1 MQKRIL
7 FLFMVVWCMA
17 PLTAQESLQLSLE
30 EAQNYALE
38 KNRALKNASLDVR
51 IAEASRWQT
60 IATMLPQ
67 VSAAADYS
75 NMFGH
80 TLDLGEF
87 KISMPNSLTANLT
100 AAVAF
105 SGAQVVGV
113 QLKEIVTKM
122 SNIQLKQTEKEVTDQ
137 IKTLYY
143 SALVMEE
150 TTSLLE
156 KNQVNLEK
164 LLEFTEQAVNVGVSE
179 QTDADLISVQ
189 VASMKTNISSTRRSL
204 EMIYNS
210 MRLHLGLDVNT
221 EIELTQTINEL
232 MDTGKSLSLL
242 ETDFVLGNNYNFQL
256 LEENLNLAHKQVT
269 LKKWDYAPSISA
281 FYQYNKIKYFSDEMT
296 LNSTP
301 PNMVGLSLKV
311 PIFSSGM
318 RYRAVTEAKLSYEQ
332 QSNNFDESRESL
344 IIQHRQLSYN
354 LSSATESFDT
364 QKKNMVVIQRVF
376 DNVSRKYEQ
385 GMASS
390 LDVTNSGTELIAAQ
404 SSYVRS
410 LLDVVTAQIELEMLL
425 NIDNK

>member
-1 MQKRIL
+1 
-7 FLFMVVWCMA
+7 MVVWCMA
-17 PLTAQESLQLSLE
+17 PLTAQDSLHLSLE

-51 IAEASRWQT
+51 ISEASRWQT

-67 VSAAADYS
+67 VSAAVDYS
-75 NMFGH
+75 NLFDYSIDFGPV
-80 TLDLGEF
+80 G
-87 KISMPNSLTANLT
+87 KISMPNSLTTNLT

-113 QLKEIVTKM
+113 QLKDIVTKM
-122 SNIQLKQTEKEVTDQ
+122 SNIQLRQTEKEVTDQ

-156 KNQVNLEK
+156 KNQGNLEK
-164 LLEFTEQAVNVGVSE
+164 LLEFTEQSVHVGVSE

-189 VASMKTNISSTRRSL
+189 VASMKTTINSTKRSI
-204 EMIYNS
+204 EMIYNA
-210 MRLHLGLDVNT
+210 MRLHLGLDVNS
-221 EIELTQTINEL
+221 EIELTQNIDEL
-232 MDTGKSLSLL
+232 MDTGKSLSLV

-256 LEENLNLAHKQVT
+256 LEENLNLAHKQIT
-269 LKKWDYAPSISA
+269 LKKWDYAPSLSA
-281 FYQYNKIKYFSDEMT
+281 FYQYNKIKNYGGGGF
-296 LNSTP
+296 NSTP
-301 PNMVGLSLKV
+301 PNMMGFSIKV

-332 QSNNFDESRESL
+332 NQNNYDESRESL
-344 IIQHRQLSYN
+344 IIQHRQLTYN
-354 LSSATESFDT
+354 LSSASESFET

-390 LDVTNSGTELIAAQ
+390 LDVTNSGTELISAQ
-404 SSYVRS
+404 STYVQS
-410 LLDVVTAQIELEMLL
+410 LLDVVNAQIELEMLL

>member
-1 MQKRIL
+1 
-7 FLFMVVWCMA
+7 MVVWCMA
-17 PLTAQESLQLSLE
+17 PLTAQDSLHLSLE

-51 IAEASRWQT
+51 ISEASRWQT

-67 VSAAADYS
+67 VSAAVDYS
-75 NMFGH
+75 NLFDYSIDFGPV
-80 TLDLGEF
+80 G
-87 KISMPNSLTANLT
+87 KISMPNSLTTNLT

-113 QLKEIVTKM
+113 QLKDIVTKM
-122 SNIQLKQTEKEVTDQ
+122 SNIQLRQTEKEVTDQ

-156 KNQVNLEK
+156 KNQGNLEK
-164 LLEFTEQAVNVGVSE
+164 LLEFTEQSVHVGVSE

-189 VASMKTNISSTRRSL
+189 VASMKTTINSTKRSI
-204 EMIYNS
+204 EMIYNA
-210 MRLHLGLDVNT
+210 MRLHLGLDVNS
-221 EIELTQTINEL
+221 EIELTQNIDEL
-232 MDTGKSLSLL
+232 MDTGKSLSLV

-256 LEENLNLAHKQVT
+256 LEENLNLAHKQIT
-269 LKKWDYAPSISA
+269 LKKWDYAPSLSA
-281 FYQYNKIKYFSDEMT
+281 FYQYNKIKNYGGGGF
-296 LNSTP
+296 NSTP
-301 PNMVGLSLKV
+301 PNMMGFSIKV

-332 QSNNFDESRESL
+332 NQNNYDESRESL
-344 IIQHRQLSYN
+344 IIQHRQLTYN
-354 LSSATESFDT
+354 LSSASESYET
-364 QKKNMVVIQRVF
+364 QRKNMVVIQRIF

-390 LDVTNSGTELIAAQ
+390 LDVTNSGTELISAQ
-404 SSYVRS
+404 STYVQS
-410 LLDVVTAQIELEMLL
+410 LLDVVNAQIELEMLL

>member
-17 PLTAQESLQLSLE
+17 PLTAQDSLHLSLE
-30 EAQNYALE
+30 EAQNYALD

-67 VSAAADYS
+67 VSAAADY
-75 NMFGH
+75 NNLFGYSIAF
-80 TLDLGEF
+80 GEM
-87 KISMPNSLTANLT
+87 KLSMPSTLTTNLT

-113 QLKEIVTKM
+113 QLKDIVTKM

-156 KNQVNLEK
+156 KNQANLEK
-164 LLEFTEQAVNVGVSE
+164 LLEFTKQSVNVGVSE

-189 VASMKTNISSTRRSL
+189 VASMKTTISSTRRSL

-221 EIELTQTINEL
+221 EIELTQNIDEL
-232 MDTGKSLSLL
+232 MDSGKSLSLL
-242 ETDFVLGNNYNFQL
+242 ETNFVLNNNYNFQL
-256 LEENLNLAHKQVT
+256 LEENLNLAQKQVA

-281 FYQYNKIKYFSDEMT
+281 FYQYNKVKNIGDGGFNT
-296 LNSTP
+296 TP
-301 PNMVGLSLKV
+301 PNMIGLSLKV

-332 QSNNFDESRESL
+332 NQNNFDESRESL
-344 IIQHRQLSYN
+344 IIQHRQLTYN
-354 LSSATESFDT
+354 LSSASESFET

-376 DNVSRKYEQ
+376 NNVSRKYEQ

-404 SSYVRS
+404 STYVRS

>member
-17 PLTAQESLQLSLE
+17 PLTAQDSLHLSLE

-51 IAEASRWQT
+51 ISEASRWQT

-67 VSAAADYS
+67 VSAAVDYS
-75 NMFGH
+75 NLFDYSIDFGPV
-80 TLDLGEF
+80 G
-87 KISMPNSLTANLT
+87 KISMPNSLTTNLT

-113 QLKEIVTKM
+113 QLKDIVTKM
-122 SNIQLKQTEKEVTDQ
+122 SNIQLRQTEKEVTDQ

-156 KNQVNLEK
+156 KNQGNLEK
-164 LLEFTEQAVNVGVSE
+164 LLEFTEQSVHVGVSE

-189 VASMKTNISSTRRSL
+189 VASMKTTINSTKRSI
-204 EMIYNS
+204 EMIYNA
-210 MRLHLGLDVNT
+210 MRLHLGLDVNS
-221 EIELTQTINEL
+221 EIELTQNIDEL
-232 MDTGKSLSLL
+232 MDTGKSLSLV

-256 LEENLNLAHKQVT
+256 LEENLNLAHKQIT
-269 LKKWDYAPSISA
+269 LKKWDYAPSLSA
-281 FYQYNKIKYFSDEMT
+281 FYQYNKIKNYGGGGF
-296 LNSTP
+296 NSTP
-301 PNMVGLSLKV
+301 PNMMGFSIKV

-332 QSNNFDESRESL
+332 NQNNYDESRESL
-344 IIQHRQLSYN
+344 IIQHRQLTYN
-354 LSSATESFDT
+354 LSSASESFET

-390 LDVTNSGTELIAAQ
+390 LDVTNSGTELISAQ
-404 SSYVRS
+404 STYVQS
-410 LLDVVTAQIELEMLL
+410 LLDVVNAQIELEMLL

>member
-7 FLFMVVWCMA
+7 FLFMAVWCIA
-17 PLTAQESLQLSLE
+17 PLVAQENLQLSLE

-67 VSAAADYS
+67 VNAAADY
-75 NMFGH
+75 NNLFGYS
-80 TLDLGEF
+80 LAFGEMEL
-87 KISMPNSLTANLT
+87 SMPSTLTANLT

-113 QLKEIVTKM
+113 QLKDIVTKM

-150 TTSLLE
+150 TTSLLQ
-156 KNQVNLEK
+156 KNQGNLEK
-164 LLEFTEQAVNVGVSE
+164 LLEFTEQSVNVGVSE

-189 VASMKTNISSTRRSL
+189 VASMKTNINSTRRSI

-221 EIELTQTINEL
+221 EIELTQNIDEL
-232 MDTGKSLSLL
+232 MDSGKSLNLL
-242 ETDFVLGNNYNFQL
+242 ETEFVLNNNYNFQL
-256 LEENLNLAHKQVT
+256 LEENLNLAHKQVG
-269 LKKWDYAPSISA
+269 LKKWDYAPSLSA
-281 FYQYNKIKYFSDEMT
+281 FYQYNKVKNIGDGGFNT
-296 LNSTP
+296 TP
-301 PNMVGLSLKV
+301 PNMIGLSLKI

-332 QSNNFDESRESL
+332 GRNNYDESRESL

-354 LSSATESFDT
+354 LSSASESFET
-364 QKKNMVVIQRVF
+364 QKKNIVVIQRVF

-404 SSYVRS
+404 STYVRS